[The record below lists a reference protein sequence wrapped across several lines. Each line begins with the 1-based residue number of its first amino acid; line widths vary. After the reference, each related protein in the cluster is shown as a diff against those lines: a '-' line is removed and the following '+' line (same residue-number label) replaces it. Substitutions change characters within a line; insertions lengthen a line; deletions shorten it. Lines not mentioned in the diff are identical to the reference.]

1 LYEHV
6 RTGQLAEAIDAC
18 RQSDQSWR
26 AASLSGGQL
35 WSDPMLGT
43 EEDGVEDDA
52 MVGTGMVD
60 RVLKGNANRRLW
72 KMMCRKLAGSVSS
85 FSNVSV

>member
-1 LYEHV
+1 
-6 RTGQLAEAIDAC
+6 
-18 RQSDQSWR
+18 
-26 AASLSGGQL
+26 
-35 WSDPMLGT
+35 MLGT
-43 EEDGVEDDA
+43 EEDGVEDDE